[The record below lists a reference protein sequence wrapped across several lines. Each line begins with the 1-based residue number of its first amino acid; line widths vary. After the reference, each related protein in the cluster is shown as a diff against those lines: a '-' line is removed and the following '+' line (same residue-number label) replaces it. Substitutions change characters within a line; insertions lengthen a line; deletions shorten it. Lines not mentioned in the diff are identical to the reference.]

1 MIYTHYISNISIR
14 YRKLLF
20 PIIFL
25 CSLFLSC
32 TAGFGMWLFND
43 NNTAN
48 LQYDPQEAPED
59 DKIQM
64 DDIAENYYFAA
75 DLKSTNFYKVYFF
88 PQPELAN
95 YKDKKYLTPMDYYEA
110 QKSTFQNESYG
121 YWGSRTLTNKST
133 SDFGKPV
140 YKTDGTS
147 DGTAYGYKTLTD
159 IYKQLSPENYAEIGE
174 SFCTLTDSGSL
185 TLR

>member
-1 MIYTHYISNISIR
+1 
-14 YRKLLF
+14 
-20 PIIFL
+20 
-25 CSLFLSC
+25 
-32 TAGFGMWLFND
+32 MWLFN
-43 NNTAN
+43 NNDTAN
-48 LQYDPQEAPED
+48 LQYDPQDAPED

-95 YKDKKYLTPMDYYEA
+95 YKSMGYYTPMAYYEA
-110 QKSTFQNESYG
+110 QPSTFKDDSYG

-133 SDFGKPV
+133 SDFGEPV

-147 DGTAYGYKTLTD
+147 V
-159 IYKQLSPENYAEIGE
+159 
-174 SFCTLTDSGSL
+174 
-185 TLR
+185 

>member
-1 MIYTHYISNISIR
+1 MR

-32 TAGFGMWLFND
+32 TAGFGMWLFNN

-48 LQYDPQEAPED
+48 LQYDPQDAPED

-110 QKSTFQNESYG
+110 QK
-121 YWGSRTLTNKST
+121 R
-133 SDFGKPV
+133 
-140 YKTDGTS
+140 
-147 DGTAYGYKTLTD
+147 A
-159 IYKQLSPENYAEIGE
+159 
-174 SFCTLTDSGSL
+174 
-185 TLR
+185 